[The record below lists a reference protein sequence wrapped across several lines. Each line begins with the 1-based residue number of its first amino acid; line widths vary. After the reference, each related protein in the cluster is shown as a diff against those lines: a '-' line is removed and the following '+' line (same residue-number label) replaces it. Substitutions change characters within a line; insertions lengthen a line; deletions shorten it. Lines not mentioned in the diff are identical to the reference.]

1 MWSPGRAYGFKSHLL
16 YAVCQCLTRQEQ
28 SGHCPVESKI
38 TLAGTLFPLD
48 KLQNEVRRD
57 FVMRSLLRKT
67 KAGSSGIVYPFRQE
81 RRVFHKK
88 AIIIGKLYDTE
99 KAEFLCM
106 FKDRRILLKT
116 KSGNYFSCSQDI
128 KSVSEEKMDEI
139 GRAHV

>member
-1 MWSPGRAYGFKSHLL
+1 
-16 YAVCQCLTRQEQ
+16 
-28 SGHCPVESKI
+28 
-38 TLAGTLFPLD
+38 
-48 KLQNEVRRD
+48 
-57 FVMRSLLRKT
+57 MRSLLRKT
-67 KAGSSGIVYPFRQE
+67 NAGSSGIVYPFRQE

-88 AIIIGKLYDTE
+88 AIINGKLYDTE

-139 GRAHV
+139 VETVTILHYDLREETEEAVKGYTGIHELDLYIRLFGEVDEA